1 MLFWGCEKNLKNS
14 TDLRDR
20 FFPFHL
26 LKDIKH
32 DYCQLKTAFPR
43 EEFKQ
48 VVQQVLRN
56 NYKAAQGTPECKEF
70 NELCDIFESMCVEKH
85 LKRYCFVLI
94 M

>member
-1 MLFWGCEKNLKNS
+1 MLFWGCEKNLRHS
-14 TDLRDR
+14 TEKTDR

-32 DYCQLKTAFPR
+32 DYHQLKTAFPL
-43 EEFKQ
+43 EKFKQ

-56 NYKAAQGTPECKEF
+56 NYPAAQGTPECEQF
-70 NELCDIFESMCVEKH
+70 NQLCDIFEFMCVEKH
-85 LKRYCFVLI
+85 LKRYSFVLI